1 MIHLYIDITED
12 EAAKLHAL
20 GGGSWIRL
28 QVQAA
33 PAPTGLRGLYG
44 LTATERQQML
54 EDLPRLGRAATTE
67 KYHVKPTA
75 IDVARR
81 GVDLPQD
88 LRRRKRRDNSAQAAT

>member
-1 MIHLYIDITED
+1 
-12 EAAKLHAL
+12 
-20 GGGSWIRL
+20 
-28 QVQAA
+28 
-33 PAPTGLRGLYG
+33 
-44 LTATERQQML
+44 ML
-54 EDLPRLGRAATTE
+54 EDLPRLGRAATAE

>member
-1 MIHLYIDITED
+1 MMHLYIDITED

-44 LTATERQQML
+44 LSAAERQRL
-54 EDLPRLGRAATTE
+54 IDDLPRLGRAATAE
-67 KYHVKPTA
+67 KYRVKPTA
-75 IDVARR
+75 IDVLRR
-81 GVDLPQD
+81 TVHVPID
-88 LRRRKRRDNSAQAAT
+88 LRGREASRAD

>member
-1 MIHLYIDITED
+1 MIHLYLDITED

-20 GGGSWIRL
+20 GGASWVRL

-33 PAPTGLRGLYG
+33 PPPTGLRGLYG
-44 LTATERQQML
+44 LTTAERRQML
-54 EDLPRLGRAATTE
+54 EDLPRLGRAATAE

-81 GVDLPQD
+81 GVDLSLD
-88 LRRRKRRDNSAQAAT
+88 LRRRRQHDNSASA